1 MAQAYMAGSDPEAM
15 IRTWQAVLAA
25 IIESKPVGSDNR
37 YRWVPA
43 SKDTALDLIR
53 KRPLLDTTPEML
65 LAVINRGTVS
75 TTVFLRRIQNFA
87 LGMGWLPWPV
97 LKKKQFP
104 RVRYKAKRGITEE
117 EHRLIIAREQNPERR
132 DFYELCWL
140 LGGSQGNIARLPPS
154 LPNWR

>member
-1 MAQAYMAGSDPEAM
+1 
-15 IRTWQAVLAA
+15 
-25 IIESKPVGSDNR
+25 
-37 YRWVPA
+37 
-43 SKDTALDLIR
+43 
-53 KRPLLDTTPEML
+53 ML